1 MRARATQMRAVPG
14 CRRLMLLL
22 LQTAVLVASWMLGIE
37 KSQGQEWLRTDP
49 NRIEVVVLRNLAHYV
64 AWPMDAFADAKA
76 PWRIGVLGA
85 DPFGN
90 LLEEAL
96 QGRTEQGRPFEV
108 VRADTLSE
116 LPPCQIV
123 FVALKDVR
131 TRRAALSSL
140 KNQPVLTVGDVPGF
154 LEEGGIIRFQVTD
167 RVEMSVNLDQARSVS
182 LQIQTKMLEVAR
194 EVLENGA
201 VRRLR

>member
-1 MRARATQMRAVPG
+1 MRAMPG
-14 CRRLMLLL
+14 GRRLVRI
-22 LQTAVLVASWMLGIE
+22 AALVALWVLGIE
-37 KSQGQEWLRTDP
+37 GSQGQEWPRSDP
-49 NRIEVVVLRNLAHYV
+49 NRIEAVILRNLAHYV
-64 AWPMDAFADAKA
+64 AWPTDAFADARS

-85 DPFGN
+85 DPFGT

-96 QGRTEQGRPFEV
+96 RGRTEQGRPFEV
-108 VRADTLSE
+108 ARADTLAE

-123 FVALKDVR
+123 FVALRDAR
-131 TRRAALSSL
+131 ARRAALSFFRDR
-140 KNQPVLTVGDVPGF
+140 PVLTVGDVPGF
-154 LEEGGIIRFQVTD
+154 LEEGGIIRFQVSD

-182 LQIQTKMLEVAR
+182 LRIQTKMLEVAR

>member
-1 MRARATQMRAVPG
+1 M
-14 CRRLMLLL
+14 
-22 LQTAVLVASWMLGIE
+22 TALVAMWMLGIE
-37 KSQGQEWLRTDP
+37 RSQGQEWHRADP

-64 AWPMDAFADAKA
+64 AWPTDAFDDAKS

-85 DPFGN
+85 DPFGK

-96 QGRTEQGRPFEV
+96 QGRTEQGRAFEV
-108 VRADTLSE
+108 ARADTLAV

-123 FVALKDVR
+123 FVAIKDAR
-131 TRRAALSSL
+131 TRRAALSSF

-154 LEEGGIIRFQVTD
+154 LEEGGIIRFQVSD

-182 LQIQTKMLEVAR
+182 LRIQTKMLEVAR
-194 EVLENGA
+194 EVLENGEI
-201 VRRLR
+201 RRLK